1 VAYKRSRGHINELE
15 MHAVLAALRW
25 RLRPP
30 HRLRRRVVHLV
41 DSQVVLSAL
50 AKGRSPSR
58 RLNYDLK
65 KVNALILAS
74 GVVIVYGYIRSRDNP
89 ADGPSRWV

>member
-1 VAYKRSRGHINELE
+1 
-15 MHAVLAALRW
+15 VL
-25 RLRPP
+25 
-30 HRLRRRVVHLV
+30 HLV

-58 RLNYDLK
+58 GLNYDLK
-65 KVNALILAS
+65 KANALVLAS
-74 GVVIVYGYIRSRDNP
+74 GVVIVYGYIRRRENP

>member
-1 VAYKRSRGHINELE
+1 
-15 MHAVLAALRW
+15 
-25 RLRPP
+25 
-30 HRLRRRVVHLV
+30 LV

-58 RLNYDLK
+58 GLNYDLK
-65 KVNALILAS
+65 KANALILAS
-74 GVVIVYGYIRSRDNP
+74 GVVIVYDYIRSRENP